1 MRMRTTL
8 AVLFA
13 SMLIFAACAGASS
26 PGPGGSKT
34 WKIGLVTDVGKLD
47 DKSFNAAAWLGV
59 QDAKAKFGAEIDNI
73 VTKAP
78 ADYQNNMKAFV
89 DRGFDIVVTSG
100 FALGD
105 ATTLAA
111 GLYPNA
117 YFIGTDQGVCITA
130 DKKPDPT
137 FKCAGDNATLLPK
150 YQGLIFKEEQA
161 GFLAGVVAASLSKSG
176 TIGTL
181 GGINTIPP
189 VVKYMRGFQN
199 GALSVNPSVK
209 VLYQYF
215 STDITK
221 AFNDTV
227 GGKAVGKQMIGQGAD
242 VLFQVAGG
250 TGQGFIEAA
259 CDANVWGIGV
269 DVDQWEAL
277 PAALQKCV
285 VTSAEKKIRAAVL
298 AAITRAVNGT
308 AKGTTIVNDSKS
320 DPVGIGLADYH
331 NHADLITTAIQGK
344 IDAALAG
351 LKGGTLDP
359 CKPNP
364 CTP

>member
-1 MRMRTTL
+1 MRIRTTL
-8 AVLFA
+8 AVLIA
-13 SMLIFAACAGASS
+13 GALIFVACQAGQT
-26 PGPGGSKT
+26 PGAKV

-47 DKSFNAAAWLGV
+47 DKSFNEASWLAV
-59 QDAKAKFGAEIDNI
+59 QDAKAQFGAEIDNI

-78 ADYQNNMKAFV
+78 ADYQTNMKAFV

-100 FALGD
+100 FALGND
-105 ATTLAA
+105 TTIAA
-111 GLYPNA
+111 GLYPDT
-117 YFIGTDQGVCITA
+117 YFIGTDQTVCITP

-137 FKCAGDNATLLPK
+137 FKCEGDNATLLPK
-150 YQGLIFKEEQA
+150 YQGLVYKEAQA
-161 GFLAGVVAASLSKSG
+161 GYLAGVIAASLSESG

-189 VVKYMRGFQN
+189 VVSYMRGYQN
-199 GALSVNPSVK
+199 GALSVNPSVN

-221 AFNDTV
+221 AFNDSA
-227 GGKAVGKQMIGQGAD
+227 GGKAIGQQMIQQGAD
-242 VLFQVAGG
+242 ILFQVAGA

-269 DVDQWEAL
+269 DVDQWL
-277 PAALQKCV
+277 SFPPALQKCV
-285 VTSAEKKIRAAVL
+285 VTSAEKKLRASVL
-298 AAITRAVNGT
+298 AAITRVIDGT
-308 AKGTTIVNDSKS
+308 AKGTTIVNDASS
-320 DPVGIGLADYH
+320 DPVGIGLSDYH
-331 NHADLITTAIQGK
+331 DHADLITPEIQGK

-351 LKGGTLDP
+351 LKDGSLDP